1 MGSGPDLSRD
11 WSGYR
16 ASAVVPKLRPGSYV
30 CPPHTSLQRETC
42 SVSGKLVIVTVV
54 IAFLFGAAAG
64 NVVGSLTNQGED
76 RLGNIMVGA
85 IGGAFGSLLL
95 QFMVPALSGFDDW
108 RAIVIQMAT
117 AFLGAALLTVIVGVV
132 APRERF

>member
-1 MGSGPDLSRD
+1 M
-11 WSGYR
+11 
-16 ASAVVPKLRPGSYV
+16 
-30 CPPHTSLQRETC
+30 
-42 SVSGKLVIVTVV
+42 SGKLVIVTVA

-64 NVVGSLTNQGED
+64 NVAGGLTNHGED

-132 APRERF
+132 APRERL

>member
-54 IAFLFGAAAG
+54 VSFLFGAAAG
-64 NVVGSLTNQGED
+64 NVVGSLTNHGED
-76 RLGNIMVGA
+76 RFGNISVGA
-85 IGGAFGSLLL
+85 VGGAIGSLLL

-132 APRERF
+132 APRERL